1 MKNIHIHTEKKQT
14 RYQGVIEVK
23 MDGGILVL
31 GFQDLCPKVQESD
44 EKSIEVPITVANI
57 NKIDRKIMV
66 LEETSKMLG
75 IHDR

>member
-1 MKNIHIHTEKKQT
+1 
-14 RYQGVIEVK
+14 
-23 MDGGILVL
+23 MDGGILIL

-44 EKSIEVPITVANI
+44 EKSIEVPITVENI

>member
-1 MKNIHIHTEKKQT
+1 
-14 RYQGVIEVK
+14 
-23 MDGGILVL
+23 MDGCILVL
-31 GFQDLCPKVQESD
+31 GFQDLCHKVQESD
-44 EKSIEVPITVANI
+44 EKSIEVPITVENI